1 MATELAGVRRSII
14 DPLRSDVTLYVIGV
28 GKTRVESGM
37 ATVTSAGPAAI
48 VTVGFCGGADPT
60 LRTGDLH
67 VAEVLLT
74 ADPSEPITA
83 DPMLVGRL
91 KSRPNRGAPRL
102 IGGPSVTV
110 SAIAGPQVKSALRA
124 ATGAV
129 SVNMED
135 YWIAKAAAARGIPF
149 VSIRAVLDTAE
160 DQLPA
165 CLGDVGKGMMNLW
178 RGVAAHPR
186 SVPGL
191 IRLARKARIAR
202 ASLANCV
209 SELLDTLPAPSGN
222 VARFAP

>member
-1 MATELAGVRRSII
+1 MATELAGVRRAIG
-14 DPLRSDVTLYVIGV
+14 DPRRSGVTLRVIGV
-28 GKTRVESGM
+28 GKSRVEAGIEI
-37 ATVTSAGPAAI
+37 VTSAGPAAI
-48 VTVGFCGGADPT
+48 VTVGFCGGADPI

-67 VAEVLLT
+67 VAEVFLT
-74 ADPSEPITA
+74 ADRSESITA
-83 DPMLVGRL
+83 DPILAGMLW
-91 KSRPNRGAPRL
+91 SRPNRGATSL
-102 IGGPSVTV
+102 VGGPSVTV
-110 SAIAGPQVKSALRA
+110 AAIAGPQVKSALRT
-124 ATGAV
+124 ATGAA

-149 VSIRAVLDTAE
+149 ISIRAVLDTAE

-165 CLGDVGKGMMNLW
+165 CLGDAGKGMISVW

-191 IRLARKARIAR
+191 IRVARKARIAR